1 MQSTI
6 QSTMNAPTA
15 KNYDASTIS
24 IVAAKSLNNV
34 IGNDDKIPWRV
45 KGEQKL
51 FKDLT
56 MGGCMIMGRKTF
68 ESIGRPLPGRTTIIV
83 TRNTTYTSEGCECV
97 SDIPSAITLARSKN
111 TPIHIIGGGEIYRQ
125 TLELN
130 IADILHITT
139 IQAEVEGNVYF
150 PKIPEGEFTVVEKK
164 EYHSNIDYIYECF
177 QRIDTSIEVPIEVP
191 IGENNE
197 I

>member
-1 MQSTI
+1 
-6 QSTMNAPTA
+6 MNVPIA
-15 KNYDASTIS
+15 KNCDVPTIS
-24 IVAAKSLNNV
+24 IVAAKSLNNI

-68 ESIGRPLPGRTTIIV
+68 ETIGRPLPGRKTIIM
-83 TRNTTYTSEGCECV
+83 TRNNAYTSEGCECV
-97 SDIPSAITLARSKN
+97 SDIPSALTLARSKN

-125 TLELN
+125 ALQLN

-139 IQAEVEGNVYF
+139 IQAEVEGNVFF
-150 PKIPEGEFTVVEKK
+150 PEISEREFTLVAKK

-177 QRIDTSIEVPIEVP
+177 QRID
-191 IGENNE
+191 G
-197 I
+197 